1 MIVVSL
7 KMIHGGDKMR
17 LKEYREKANMTQAE
31 LADKVGMVQSAI
43 AMIESGKN
51 ELKVSL
57 AKQFGEILDVDWK
70 KFYD

>member
-1 MIVVSL
+1 
-7 KMIHGGDKMR
+7 MR

-57 AKQFGEILDVDWK
+57 AKQFAEILDVDWK